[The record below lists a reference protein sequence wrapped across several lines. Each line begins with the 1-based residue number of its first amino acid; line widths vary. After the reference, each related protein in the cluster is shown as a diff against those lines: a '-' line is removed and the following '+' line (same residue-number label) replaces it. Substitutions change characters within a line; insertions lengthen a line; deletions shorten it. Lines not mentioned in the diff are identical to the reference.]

1 MNLTNLRAFLDV
13 LRQEGELVEVVA
25 PVDPYLEIA
34 EVHRRVI
41 AAGGP
46 ALLFRHPSG
55 SDFPVVTNL
64 FGTARR
70 VELAFGR
77 RPVEFVRTVARAAM
91 ELLPPVPSKLWEFRG
106 LAGAGVR
113 VGLRNHAEGPVMEC
127 LTTAPDLTRLPA
139 LTSSPD
145 DGGPFL
151 TLPLVY
157 TEHPGPD
164 GHGHNLGM
172 YRMQVHDR
180 TTTGMH
186 WQLGKGGGFH
196 HAAAERD
203 GRDLPVTA
211 FLGGPP
217 AMILAA
223 VAPLP
228 ENLPELL
235 LASLL
240 QGERLAR
247 SPMPGGGHP
256 LISEAEFA
264 LAGRVPAGERRMEGP
279 FGDHY
284 GYYSLAH
291 NFPVFHIDRLFHRRD
306 AIFPATVV
314 AQPRQEDFFI
324 GDYLQELLSPL
335 FPLVM
340 PTVRDLWTYGE
351 TGFHALAAA
360 VVKERYAR
368 EALVSAFRILGEG
381 QLSLTKF
388 LLVTDTPRDLKD
400 FRGTLSHVLARA
412 DFARDL
418 FVFDQTAMDTLDYT
432 GAALNRGSKGV
443 LMGTGPA
450 IRDLPVS
457 FTLPEGMTLP
467 AGVGAVAPF
476 CPGCL
481 VVEAPPFEAEPGA
494 AARLVSAEAFAAW
507 PLVVVADDAS
517 IASDVTRLLWATFTR
532 FAPGGDLHPARTRV
546 GRHHLA
552 YEPPIAIDARMKPWY
567 PKEVR
572 PLRSTAEGVD
582 ARWRE
587 LFPAGMAQDPRPC
600 GEPEDDSSRTP
611 MVRAGFPGA

>member
-13 LRQEGELVEVVA
+13 LRREGELAEVVA
-25 PVDPYLEIA
+25 PVDPHLEIA

-46 ALLFRHPSG
+46 ALLFRHPTG

-77 RPVEFVRTVARAAM
+77 RPVEFVKTVARAAM
-91 ELLPPVPSKLWEFRG
+91 ELLPPVPSKLWEFRS
-106 LAGAGVR
+106 LASSGAR
-113 VGLRNHAEGPVMEC
+113 VGLRTSADGPVTAC
-127 LTTAPDLTRLPA
+127 LTTSPDLTRLPA

-172 YRMQVHDR
+172 YRMQIYDR

-186 WQLGKGGGFH
+186 WQIGKGGGFH
-196 HAAAERD
+196 HAAAERA

-223 VAPLP
+223 IAPLP

-240 QGERLAR
+240 QGSRLAR
-247 SPMPGGGHP
+247 STDPYGGHP

-264 LAGRVPAGERRMEGP
+264 LAGRVPAGVRRREGP

-291 NFPVFHIDRLFHRRD
+291 DFPVFHVDRLWHRRD

-324 GDYLQELLSPL
+324 GDYLQDLLSPL

-340 PTVRDLWTYGE
+340 PTVRDIWTYGE

-388 LLVTDTPRDLKD
+388 LLVTDSPRDLKD
-400 FRGTLSHVLARA
+400 FRGTLAHILARA
-412 DFARDL
+412 DFATDL

-432 GAALNRGSKGV
+432 GASLNRGSKGV

-450 IRDLPVS
+450 IRALPET
-457 FTLPEGMTLP
+457 FGLPEGRTLP
-467 AGVGAVAPF
+467 TGVRAVVPF

-481 VVEAPPFEAEPGA
+481 VVEAPPFDAEPGA
-494 AARLVSAEAFAAW
+494 ASRIASDEAFAAW
-507 PLVVVADDAS
+507 PLIVVADDAS
-517 IASDVTRLLWATFTR
+517 IAGDVTRFLWATFTR
-532 FAPGGDLHPARTRV
+532 FAPGGDIHASRTRA

-552 YEPPIAIDARMKPWY
+552 YEAPIAIDARMKPWY
-567 PKEVR
+567 PKDVR
-572 PLRSTAEGVD
+572 PLRSTAERVD
-582 ARWRE
+582 ARWDE
-587 LFPAGMAQDPRPC
+587 LFPAGMVQNPRPC
-600 GEPEDDSSRTP
+600 GEPEEDHSQPTLVQSAP
-611 MVRAGFPGA
+611 YAQ